1 MKLNK
6 YCFAINSFQQASET
20 IEFLNSKNIDA
31 TIYIKYYLID
41 RLGIEWINMFNS
53 LLKKSKKKYK
63 LYLDCKKNYGLAM
76 NLIEKKI
83 HYLKIDANSETLK
96 KLNQIAKKNKVLLN
110 PKFSIVDLS
119 KIKNVVKKIN
129 KLESN

>member
-31 TIYIKYYLID
+31 IIYIKHYLID
-41 RLGIEWINMFNS
+41 RLGIEWINMLNI
-53 LLKKSKKKYK
+53 LLNKNNKKYK
-63 LYLDCKKNYGLAM
+63 LYLDCKNNYGLAM

-96 KLNQIAKKNKVLLN
+96 RLNQVAKKNKVLLN

-119 KIKNVVKKIN
+119 KIKNIVKKIN